1 MKRIYVVDDDA
12 NIAEIINKYLER
24 EGFGVAVFHDSRSM
38 MQAMEQD
45 GPPDMF
51 ILDIMMPG
59 HMDGLELCRE
69 IRRRGN
75 VPIIFVSARSGELDR
90 VLGLE
95 LGGDDYLTKPFS
107 PLELVARVRTVF
119 RRAAAPRD
127 DGELRV
133 GDVVIYPD
141 RREAEGNGEPLELT
155 VKEFDLLHLLARH
168 AGQALSR
175 DQILDRVWGMDYV
188 GDTRAVDDVIKRLRR
203 KMQEKGTRTRI
214 STVWG
219 YGYKI
224 SV

>member
-1 MKRIYVVDDDA
+1 MKQIYVVDDDA
-12 NIAEIINKYLER
+12 NIAEIIKKYLEQ
-24 EGFGVAVFHDSRSM
+24 EGYLVRVFHDPQSM
-38 MQAMEQD
+38 LDVMERE

-59 HMDGLELCRE
+59 NMDGLDLCRE

-75 VPIIFVSARSGELDR
+75 IPIIFVTARGGELDR

-95 LGGDDYLTKPFS
+95 LGGDDYLIKPFS
-107 PLELVARVRTVF
+107 PLELLARVRSVF
-119 RRAAAPRD
+119 RRSAAPQQD
-127 DGELRV
+127 DKLRV
-133 GDVVIYPD
+133 GDLVVYPD
-141 RREAEGNGEPLELT
+141 RREALGNGQALELT
-155 VKEFDLLHLLARH
+155 VKEFDLLHLLVRH
-168 AGQALSR
+168 PGQALSR

-203 KMQEKGTRTRI
+203 KMKEKGTRTRV

-224 SV
+224 NV